1 MNQGTVRDPSAKAK
15 TPLSYQE
22 TDEDE
27 KTARNR
33 AILTAELKEKQTRQ
47 RAEDERLR
55 LLQQPQGKDKIRKI
69 AEARE
74 DQQRI
79 KKKRKEEDPRRRNYR
94 WEDEDRVVRKE
105 SSESSKT
112 ALSNKNSVIMH
123 LMYPDHRSAMR
134 VII

>member
-1 MNQGTVRDPSAKAK
+1 MSRQTQEERGDQNNESRYYQGALSKAK

-22 TDEDE
+22 TAEDE

-33 AILTAELKEKQTRQ
+33 AILTGELKEKQTRQ

-55 LLQQPQGKDKIRKI
+55 LLQQPQEKDEIRKI

-79 KKKRKEEDPRRRNYR
+79 KKEKEGRG
-94 WEDEDRVVRKE
+94 
-105 SSESSKT
+105 ST
-112 ALSNKNSVIMH
+112 
-123 LMYPDHRSAMR
+123 
-134 VII
+134 